1 MRATLTITNGPH
13 AGQSLHAEGP
23 APHTVGRTPAAS
35 LCVADPYL
43 SEVHFAVW
51 TDARGAYVRDLQS
64 YYGTFVNQAAVQESA
79 LRDGDSL
86 QAGQTLFQVSVA
98 APAVEV
104 PADRAPREDL
114 NLRDLVAGARAHP
127 HDCARFVLQSEPAGI
142 FAVVDVAHDAELLDL
157 LNASGE
163 AFCAFDEARPLDQL
177 GDFAP
182 VLAQL
187 THASRPLADVVE
199 ETFGT
204 GNAIFFHCDKPF
216 PEVYGHLLEHVAF
229 DDFGMLTTRQFYDP
243 VVLDRWLSECTFEE
257 ARAFFGPIQTFFA
270 EREDGKAFVRLRLG
284 PDRVVRDEVP
294 LVMPAA

>member
-1 MRATLTITNGPH
+1 MRATLTIASGPYTGH
-13 AGQSLHAEGP
+13 SLGVEGA
-23 APHTVGRTPAAS
+23 APHTVGRSAAAT
-35 LCVADPYL
+35 LCVDDPYL

-51 TDARGAYVRDLQS
+51 TDPRGAYVRDLQS
-64 YYGTFVNQAAVQESA
+64 YYGTYVNQLAVQETA
-79 LRDGDSL
+79 LRDGDSV
-86 QAGQTLFQVSVA
+86 QAGQTLFQVSLA

-114 NLRDLVAGARAHP
+114 NLRDLVGGARAHP
-127 HDCARFVLQSEPAGI
+127 HDCARFVLQSAPAGI
-142 FAVVDVAHDAELLDL
+142 FAIVDLAHDAELLDL

-163 AFCAFDEARPLDQL
+163 AFCAFDEARPIDQL

-182 VLAQL
+182 TLVAL

-204 GNAIFFHCDKPF
+204 GNAIFFHCDAPF
-216 PEVYGHLLEHVAF
+216 AEVYGHLLEFVAF
-229 DDFGMLTTRQFYDP
+229 DEEGMLTTRQFYDP

-270 EREDGKAFVRLRLG
+270 ESEDGKAFVRLRLG
-284 PDRVVRDEVP
+284 ADRVVRDEVP
-294 LVMPAA
+294 LTMPSA